1 MRNMLTIAWKE
12 TKLYFST
19 PTAYIVG
26 AMFLALTGVFFV
38 DGVTLPFAEASIRN
52 LVLRSSF
59 LLLFLSPLLTMRLL
73 AEEQKLGT
81 LELLLTAPVR
91 DWEVVIGKY
100 IASFV
105 ILVATIALTSY
116 YVVLLYAFG
125 NPDTGPMLSAYLGLV
140 LYGAAALAVG
150 LMASSLSSNQIVS
163 AVVGIAL
170 LLILSFVDQ
179 IGGVVT
185 GAGPVRSADRDV
197 DELPLRRLHQR
208 RDRYQPRGLLHQPG
222 CGVPVPDSALSR
234 DAKVALNMRG
244 NSRQG
249 ESTRDV
255 LLSTVKSAGF
265 WSAIVAIVGAISVL
279 GGGTLYLTISELEN
293 FAVSVLLIGLALL
306 LLALILSPRAAAL
319 FLVGRRGRYG
329 SNVLIMTL
337 AFFVIAILVNFLLFR
352 NPTRVDTT
360 ATQVFTLAPQ
370 TINDPRGILIRRCGP
385 TPSSPPPARPP
396 PRPDSRPR
404 TC

>member
-1 MRNMLTIAWKE
+1 MRNTLTIAWKE

-100 IASFV
+100 IASFL
-105 ILVATIALTSY
+105 IMVATLALTFY
-116 YVVLLYAFG
+116 YVALLYSFG
-125 NPDTGPMLSAYLGLV
+125 SPDTGPMVSAYVGLV

-150 LMASSLSSNQIVS
+150 LLASSLSANQIVS

-179 IGGVVT
+179 IGDVVT
-185 GAGPVRSADRDV
+185 GVAADILAGLSMNAHFVDFTRGVIDTSHVVYFISIAAVFLFLTVRSL
-197 DELPLRRLHQR
+197 ETRRWR
-208 RDRYQPRGLLHQPG
+208 
-222 CGVPVPDSALSR
+222 
-234 DAKVALNMRG
+234 
-244 NSRQG
+244 
-249 ESTRDV
+249 
-255 LLSTVKSAGF
+255 
-265 WSAIVAIVGAISVL
+265 
-279 GGGTLYLTISELEN
+279 
-293 FAVSVLLIGLALL
+293 
-306 LLALILSPRAAAL
+306 
-319 FLVGRRGRYG
+319 
-329 SNVLIMTL
+329 
-337 AFFVIAILVNFLLFR
+337 
-352 NPTRVDTT
+352 
-360 ATQVFTLAPQ
+360 
-370 TINDPRGILIRRCGP
+370 
-385 TPSSPPPARPP
+385 
-396 PRPDSRPR
+396 
-404 TC
+404 